1 MNIKHS
7 KNEENNNEE
16 EKNEENSEQ
25 KSECEKQINDL
36 KKEKNYWWRKKLMKI
51 KLKNCK
57 KSIIK

>member
-1 MNIKHS
+1 MNIKPS
-7 KNEENNNEE
+7 KNEEN
-16 EKNEENSEQ
+16 NSEQ